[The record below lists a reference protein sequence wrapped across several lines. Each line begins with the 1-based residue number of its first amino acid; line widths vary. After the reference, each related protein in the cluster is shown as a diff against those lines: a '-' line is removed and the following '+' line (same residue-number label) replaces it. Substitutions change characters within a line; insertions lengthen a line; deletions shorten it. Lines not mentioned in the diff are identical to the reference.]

1 MRRVGTGWFWLLAA
15 AAAAA
20 ILGADWIAPHP
31 PNWQFRDAV
40 LVPPAWVDSGDR
52 RFLLGTDDVGRDLLS
67 RLIHGARLSL
77 AASAGVALGA
87 LLVGGGLGA
96 LAVAI
101 GGRGDA
107 LIMRSMD
114 ALLAVPSLLLAM
126 AVAAILGG
134 GLVAVVLA
142 VTLAAI
148 PHFARVSRAAA
159 LTEAAKDYVLAARAL
174 GAGPSRIAFRVVAPN
189 CAAPLQAQ
197 AALTFAAAASEV
209 AALGFLGLGPA
220 PPAAEWGGMLA
231 SSISYF
237 YAAPWTVAAPGAA
250 IMLVSVAFIMA
261 ADGLAQ
267 KKWSGL
273 APVQRPP

>member
-1 MRRVGTGWFWLLAA
+1 MRRTGLWWFWLLAA
-15 AAAAA
+15 AAAAV

-40 LVPPAWVDSGDR
+40 LVPPVWMDGGDR

-77 AASAGVALGA
+77 TASAGVALGA

-96 LAVAI
+96 LAVAV
-101 GGRGDA
+101 GGRVDA
-107 LIMRSMD
+107 LMMRTMD
-114 ALLAVPSLLLAM
+114 ALLAIPSLLLAL

-134 GLVAVVLA
+134 GLIAVVLA
-142 VTLAAI
+142 VTLGAI

-174 GAGPSRIAFRVVAPN
+174 GAGPGRIAFRVIAPN
-189 CAAPLQAQ
+189 CATPLLAQ
-197 AALTFAAAASEV
+197 AALTFAMAASEL

-220 PPAAEWGGMLA
+220 PPSAEWGGMLA

-237 YAAPWTVAAPGAA
+237 HAAPWTVAAPGAA
-250 IMLVSVAFIMA
+250 ILLVSVAFIMA
-261 ADGLAQ
+261 ADELALEKFQ
-267 KKWSGL
+267 
-273 APVQRPP
+273 